1 MSSAESLM
9 WSEKYR
15 PKQLSDLVDQ
25 QDIVE
30 RLQAMLKKPEDLPHM
45 LFTGPPGS
53 GKTTIALILA
63 RTLLKDYWKDFTL
76 EMNAS
81 DERGIDVI
89 REKIKVFA
97 SHVDRRAGIPFRIVL
112 LDEAD
117 SLTHDSQTA
126 LRRIME
132 EFSSG
137 TRFILTA
144 NYASGIIEPIQSR
157 CAVFR
162 FVRIPKEDAV
172 SYLEKIC
179 QKEKVRYEIKAIEQI
194 YELSAGDMRQAINQL
209 QAAASLGTVDES
221 NVKKIVGVSKRSSV
235 KEMVQHAIKG
245 EFSKAREQ
253 LVELLSVY
261 GISERDMLRY
271 IYEDATSIKSLDQ
284 IELARIMAEYDY
296 RLINGAHPEIQLAA
310 LLAEL
315 SRLEKNSKE

>member
-1 MSSAESLM
+1 VVRKVQTKAIIRPSRPERHSGKVTGHAEEARRIASYALYRSSGL
-9 WSEKYR
+9 W
-15 PKQLSDLVDQ
+15 
-25 QDIVE
+25 
-30 RLQAMLKKPEDLPHM
+30 
-45 LFTGPPGS
+45 
-53 GKTTIALILA
+53 KTTIALIVA

-144 NYASGIIEPIQSR
+144 NYASGIIVPIQSR

-172 SYLEKIC
+172 SHLEMIC
-179 QKEKVRYEIKAIEQI
+179 QKEKVKYEIKAIEHI

-209 QAAASLGTVDES
+209 QAAASLGSVDES
-221 NVKKIVGVSKRSSV
+221 NVKRIVGVSKRSSV
-235 KEMVQHAIKG
+235 KEMVQHAVKG
-245 EFSKAREQ
+245 EFRKQESSWLNCFQSMGYLREIC
-253 LVELLSVY
+253 S
-261 GISERDMLRY
+261 GTFMKMLHR
-271 IYEDATSIKSLDQ
+271 
-284 IELARIMAEYDY
+284 
-296 RLINGAHPEIQLAA
+296 
-310 LLAEL
+310 
-315 SRLEKNSKE
+315 